1 MSDQDHPQ
9 NYLITPPNFE
19 LDIYPDLLAR
29 VLDGHEIAC
38 VRMALASK
46 DQDHVSRAADALR
59 DITLARDVA
68 LVIEDHVMLV
78 ERLGLDGVHLSDGA
92 RNLRKVRKDLGDDAI
107 IGAYCGTTRHDG
119 INAAEAGAD
128 YVAFGPIGDTPLGQ
142 GERAGFELFDWW
154 LEMIELPIVAE
165 GALNLGLVAQFG
177 PMVDFLGIGDE
188 IWRQGDPL
196 VALKTLLAP
205 IS

>member
-9 NYLITPPNFE
+9 IYLITPPNFE

-78 ERLGLDGVHLSDGA
+78 ERLGLD
-92 RNLRKVRKDLGDDAI
+92 
-107 IGAYCGTTRHDG
+107 
-119 INAAEAGAD
+119 
-128 YVAFGPIGDTPLGQ
+128 
-142 GERAGFELFDWW
+142 
-154 LEMIELPIVAE
+154 
-165 GALNLGLVAQFG
+165 
-177 PMVDFLGIGDE
+177 
-188 IWRQGDPL
+188 
-196 VALKTLLAP
+196 
-205 IS
+205 